1 MKLHVAYRLRVV
13 LSLLSVTMLFVS
25 IVSAQTT
32 RRNTGKRPVKNARAR
47 AANTSRDGTLII
59 CQGVPAPTGYA
70 IIAYLTSTACP
81 HGAYVLK
88 KQDPYSESVAAR
100 YANKHQ
106 STNATQSPD
115 SDVANSNSSG
125 TSQTSLSTATPATAS
140 SVGTNSED
148 PFVTS
153 PVRDVTNSQ
162 PVASTPQPNSTASTR
177 STDAGS
183 RPRRVAV
190 SGSRNDVAIVEDPP
204 ERPARPPQW
213 AGRPPTASSSAAS
226 AVAVVDPGPEEVA
239 EGDVVRVNTSL
250 VTVPVSVLD
259 RQGRFIPDLQ
269 REDFRVFEN
278 GIEQAVAYWEPADKP
293 FTVALL
299 LDTSP
304 STQFHL
310 WQIKEA
316 AIAFAKQL
324 RPQDR
329 VLIVSFN
336 DQVLLLTEV
345 TNDMNVVSA
354 VIEQNANM
362 GNATRL
368 YDAVHLVIKERLNQ
382 IKGRKAIV
390 LFTDGV
396 DTASFQANYA
406 STIREVEELDALIYP
421 IQYDTTDYLRAMQ
434 SAGQGST
441 TVVTTTRSG
450 PFGMGTTTSRVTYSG
465 PKVTGPNGGPLPG
478 ATQADYDQANQYLK
492 ELADKTAGRLYRAN
506 DTTQLAEAF
515 SRIAE
520 ELRRQYSL
528 GYYPQDGDAS
538 NPARRQ
544 IKVRVNRPNL
554 AVKARDSYKFTTPAS
569 VTQ

>member
-13 LSLLSVTMLFVS
+13 LLLSVTMLFVS
-25 IVSAQTT
+25 IISAQTT
-32 RRNTGKRPVKNARAR
+32 RRNTGKRPVNNARGR

-100 YANKHQ
+100 YAKRHQ
-106 STNATQSPD
+106 SNNATQSRD

-125 TSQTSLSTATPATAS
+125 TSQTSLSTATPAATS

-148 PFVTS
+148 PFVTA
-153 PVRDVTNSQ
+153 PVPNVTSSQ

-213 AGRPPTASSSAAS
+213 AGRPPTASPSAAS

-368 YDAVHLVIKERLNQ
+368 YDAVHLVIKERLNK

-450 PFGMGTTTSRVTYSG
+450 PFGIGTTTSRVTYSG

-538 NPARRQ
+538 NPARHQ

-554 AVKARDSYKFTTPAS
+554 AVKARDSYKFTTPPS

>member
-1 MKLHVAYRLRVV
+1 MKLHVAYLLRVV
-13 LSLLSVTMLFVS
+13 LSPLIVTTLLVS
-25 IVSAQTT
+25 MISAQTAK
-32 RRNTGKRPVKNARAR
+32 RSTGKRPTNNVRGR
-47 AANTSRDGTLII
+47 AANASPERTLII
-59 CQGVPAPTGYA
+59 CQGVPVPTGYA

-88 KQDPYSESVAAR
+88 KQDPYSESVAAS
-100 YANKHQ
+100 YAKRNQ
-106 STNATQSPD
+106 STTSTRPG
-115 SDVANSNSSG
+115 DVDTANSNSSD
-125 TSQTSLSTATPATAS
+125 TSQTSPSTAMPAATSGA
-140 SVGTNSED
+140 GTNSVD
-148 PFVTS
+148 ASVTAPVPNVTS
-153 PVRDVTNSQ
+153 SQ
-162 PVASTPQPNSTASTR
+162 PVASTPQSNSAASTR
-177 STDAGS
+177 SSDQGS

-190 SGSRNDVAIVEDPP
+190 SASRDDVAIVEDPP
-204 ERPARPPQW
+204 ERPALAPRW
-213 AGRPPTASSSAAS
+213 AGTPPTASPSAAS
-226 AVAVVDPGPEEVA
+226 AAAVVNPGPEEVA

-259 RQGRFIPDLQ
+259 RQGRFIPDLK

-278 GIEQAVAYWEPADKP
+278 GVEQSVAYWEPADKP

-304 STQFHL
+304 STQFYL

-345 TNDMNVVSA
+345 TNDMNVISA
-354 VIEQNANM
+354 VIEQNATM

-368 YDAVHLVIKERLNQ
+368 YDAVHLVIKERLNK

-390 LFTDGV
+390 VFTDGV

-406 STIREVEELDALIYP
+406 STMREVEELDALIYP
-421 IQYDTTDYLRAMQ
+421 VQYDTTDYLRAMQ
-434 SAGQGST
+434 SVGQGST
-441 TVVTTTRSG
+441 TVVTTTSSG
-450 PFGMGTTTSRVTYSG
+450 PFGIGTTTSRVTYG
-465 PKVTGPNGGPLPG
+465 TPTVTGPNGGPLPG
-478 ATQADYDQANQYLK
+478 ATQADYDRANQYLK

-520 ELRRQYSL
+520 ELRRQYTL
-528 GYYPQDGDAS
+528 GYYPQDGNAS
-538 NPARRQ
+538 SASRRQ

-554 AVKARDSYKFTTPAS
+554 AVKARDSYVFTTPPGG
-569 VTQ
+569 TQ

>member
-1 MKLHVAYRLRVV
+1 MN
-13 LSLLSVTMLFVS
+13 SP
-25 IVSAQTT
+25 SAT
-32 RRNTGKRPVKNARAR
+32 
-47 AANTSRDGTLII
+47 
-59 CQGVPAPTGYA
+59 
-70 IIAYLTSTACP
+70 
-81 HGAYVLK
+81 
-88 KQDPYSESVAAR
+88 
-100 YANKHQ
+100 
-106 STNATQSPD
+106 
-115 SDVANSNSSG
+115 
-125 TSQTSLSTATPATAS
+125 
-140 SVGTNSED
+140 
-148 PFVTS
+148 
-153 PVRDVTNSQ
+153 
-162 PVASTPQPNSTASTR
+162 
-177 STDAGS
+177 
-183 RPRRVAV
+183 
-190 SGSRNDVAIVEDPP
+190 
-204 ERPARPPQW
+204 
-213 AGRPPTASSSAAS
+213 SAA
-226 AVAVVDPGPEEVA
+226 AVVDPGPEEVA

-278 GIEQAVAYWEPADKP
+278 GVEQSVAYWEPADKP

-304 STQFHL
+304 STQFHM

-316 AIAFAKQL
+316 AITFAKQL

-368 YDAVHLVIKERLNQ
+368 YDAVHLVIKERLNK

-406 STIREVEELDALIYP
+406 STMREVEELDALIYP
-421 IQYDTTDYLRAMQ
+421 VQYDTTDYLRAIQ
-434 SAGQGST
+434 SVGQGNT
-441 TVVTTTRSG
+441 TVVTTTSSG
-450 PFGMGTTTSRVTYSG
+450 PFGIGTTTSRVTYG
-465 PKVTGPNGGPLPG
+465 TPRVTGPNGGPLPG
-478 ATQADYDQANQYLK
+478 ATQADYDRANQYLK
-492 ELADKTAGRLYRAN
+492 ELADKTAGRLYHAN
-506 DTTQLAEAF
+506 DTTQLADAF

-538 NPARRQ
+538 NAARRQ

-554 AVKARDSYKFTTPAS
+554 AVKARDSYVFTSPPS
-569 VTQ
+569 ITQ

>member
-13 LSLLSVTMLFVS
+13 LSLLSVTTLFVS
-25 IVSAQTT
+25 IISAQTT
-32 RRNTGKRPVKNARAR
+32 KRSTAKRSTNNARA
-47 AANTSRDGTLII
+47 ATASRDGTLIV
-59 CQGVPAPTGYA
+59 CQGVPVPSGYA

-100 YANKHQ
+100 YAKRNQ
-106 STNATQSPD
+106 STTASQAGDTDAAT
-115 SDVANSNSSG
+115 SNSSG
-125 TSQTSLSTATPATAS
+125 TAQTSPSTATPAATSGAR
-140 SVGTNSED
+140 TNSVD
-148 PFVTS
+148 PFVTA
-153 PVRDVTNSQ
+153 PVRNGTSSQ
-162 PVASTPQPNSTASTR
+162 PVASTPQPKSTASTQ
-177 STDAGS
+177 SADPGS

-190 SGSRNDVAIVEDPP
+190 SASRDDIAIVEDPP
-204 ERPARPPQW
+204 ERPALAPRW
-213 AGRPPTASSSAAS
+213 AGTPPTASPSAAS
-226 AVAVVDPGPEEVA
+226 AAAVIDPGPEEVA

-278 GIEQAVAYWEPADKP
+278 GVEQAVAYWEPADKP

-304 STQFHL
+304 STAFHL

-345 TNDMNVVSA
+345 TNDMNVISA

-368 YDAVHLVIKERLNQ
+368 YDAVHLVIKERLNK

-390 LFTDGV
+390 VFTDGV

-406 STIREVEELDALIYP
+406 STMREVEELDALIYP

-434 SAGQGST
+434 SVGQGST
-441 TVVTTTRSG
+441 TVVTTTSNG
-450 PFGMGTTTSRVTYSG
+450 PFGIGTTTSRVTYG
-465 PKVTGPNGGPLPG
+465 TPRVTGPNGGPLPG
-478 ATQADYDQANQYLK
+478 ATQADYDRANQYLK

-538 NPARRQ
+538 AAARRQ

-554 AVKARDSYKFTTPAS
+554 AVKARDSYMFTTPPS

>member
-13 LSLLSVTMLFVS
+13 LSFLSVTTLFVS
-25 IVSAQTT
+25 TISAQTT
-32 RRNTGKRPVKNARAR
+32 RRSTGKRSTSNARAR

-59 CQGVPAPTGYA
+59 CQGVPVPSGYA

-88 KQDPYSESVAAR
+88 KQDPYSESLAAR
-100 YANKHQ
+100 YAKPQQ
-106 STNATQSPD
+106 SSTTQVGD
-115 SDVANSNSSG
+115 TELVTSNSSDR
-125 TSQTSLSTATPATAS
+125 SQTSPANATS
-140 SVGTNSED
+140 GVGTNSVD
-148 PFVTS
+148 PFVS
-153 PVRDVTNSQ
+153 APVHNATNSQ
-162 PVASTPQPNSTASTR
+162 PVASTPPSSKTTASTR
-177 STDAGS
+177 SAGPGS

-190 SGSRNDVAIVEDPP
+190 SASRDDIAIVEDPP
-204 ERPARPPQW
+204 ERPALAPRW
-213 AGRPPTASSSAAS
+213 AGTPPTASPAATSAA
-226 AVAVVDPGPEEVA
+226 AVVDPGPEEVA

-269 REDFRVFEN
+269 REDFHVFEN
-278 GIEQAVAYWEPADKP
+278 GVEQSIAYWEPADKP

-304 STQFHL
+304 STEFHL

-368 YDAVHLVIKERLNQ
+368 YDAVHLVIKERLNK

-396 DTASFQANYA
+396 DTASYQANYA
-406 STIREVEELDALIYP
+406 STMREVEELDALIYP
-421 IQYDTTDYLRAMQ
+421 IQYDTTDYLRAIQ

-441 TVVTTTRSG
+441 TVVTTTNSG
-450 PFGMGTTTSRVTYSG
+450 PFGIGTTTSRVTYG
-465 PKVTGPNGGPLPG
+465 APRVTGPNGGPLPG
-478 ATQADYDQANQYLK
+478 ATQADYDRANLYLK
-492 ELADKTAGRLYRAN
+492 ELADKTAGRLYHAN
-506 DTTQLAEAF
+506 DTTQLADAF

-538 NPARRQ
+538 NAARRQ

-554 AVKARDSYKFTTPAS
+554 AVKARDSYMFTSPPS